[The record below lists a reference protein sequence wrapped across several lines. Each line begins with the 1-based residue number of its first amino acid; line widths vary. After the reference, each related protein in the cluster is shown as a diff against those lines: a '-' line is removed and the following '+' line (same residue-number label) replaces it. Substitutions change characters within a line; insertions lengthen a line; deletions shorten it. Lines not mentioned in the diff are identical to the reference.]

1 MGAAMAEASGK
12 AEAVRG
18 LDLDDWELYRV
29 IDKDTGEALC
39 SIGLRPSSEPLAV
52 EYGFWALDE
61 GEPSRTGALAD
72 PGLARAW
79 SDKEREEALREVVRK
94 HGKDVALKVK
104 DVVFRIGK

>member
-1 MGAAMAEASGK
+1 MAEASGK

-29 IDKDTGEALC
+29 IDADTGEALC
-39 SIGLRPSSEPLAV
+39 SIGLRHSSDPAAV
-52 EYGFWALDE
+52 EYGFWALDDP
-61 GEPSRTGALAD
+61 EPTRMGALTEPA
-72 PGLARAW
+72 PPRAW

>member
-1 MGAAMAEASGK
+1 MAEASGK

-29 IDKDTGEALC
+29 MDSDTGEVLC
-39 SIGLRPSSEPLAV
+39 SIGLRASGEPSAV
-52 EYGFWALDE
+52 EYGFWALDDA
-61 GEPSRTGALAD
+61 EPTRTGTLSE
-72 PGLARAW
+72 LARGKAW

-104 DVVFRIGK
+104 DVVFNIGTK

>member
-1 MGAAMAEASGK
+1 MAEESGK

-18 LDLDDWELYRV
+18 LDLDEWELYRV
-29 IDKDTGEALC
+29 IDSGTGEALC
-39 SIGLRPSSEPLAV
+39 SIGLRHSPASDAPPQV
-52 EYGFWALDE
+52 EYGFWALDDP
-61 GEPSRTGALAD
+61 EPTRMGTLTEPAAEK
-72 PGLARAW
+72 AW

>member
-1 MGAAMAEASGK
+1 MAAEESGK

-52 EYGFWALDE
+52 EYGFWALDDA
-61 GEPSRTGALAD
+61 EPTRTGTLTE
-72 PGLARAW
+72 PPREKAW